1 MGGLSCLCFPR
12 RRKVNPN
19 DNGVSEEQ
27 NNLKPPDAASSP
39 TGKKVHDELPEQS
52 PEKSQTKTT
61 EQESRTK
68 PLKVDNPPDTI
79 VRKQRE
85 FSYQELVKATRNF
98 RKDAFLGEGGFGQ
111 VYKGK
116 LENPNQVVAV
126 KKLSHDGLQGN
137 KEFQVEI
144 MMLSLVCHPN
154 IVTLIGYCSESDK
167 QLLVYEFMPLGSLED
182 HLHDPKPNMK
192 PLDWNTRMKIAVGT
206 ARGLDYL
213 HNHCEPRI
221 IYRDMKSANILL
233 GEGFHPKISDLG
245 LAKFGPLGDKSHVS
259 TRVMGTMGYCA
270 PEYGFTGHL
279 TIKSDTYSFGVV
291 LLELVT
297 GRQALDRTKE
307 GGQYLIEW
315 AKPMLMDKRRYVK
328 LADPRMKGE
337 FMQRPV
343 RKAVEVALMC
353 MDDDHEKRPDMN
365 EVVDALDFVASLSDP
380 NAGTDRGRQSKLIAS
395 EDSGDDE
402 DDTFKEDEDERAKAI
417 AEAKMWGEGYR
428 H

>member
-1 MGGLSCLCFPR
+1 MKMGGLSCSCFPR
-12 RRKVNPN
+12 RRKVNPED

-27 NNLKPPDAASSP
+27 SKLKPPDAASAP
-39 TGKKVHDELPEQS
+39 TVQKVHDEIPEQS
-52 PEKSQTKTT
+52 TEKSQTKKT
-61 EQESRTK
+61 EQESRKADSTS
-68 PLKVDNPPDTI
+68 DTV

-85 FSYQELVKATRNF
+85 FSYKELVKATRNF
-98 RKDAFLGEGGFGQ
+98 REDAFLGEGGFGQ

-116 LENPNQVVAV
+116 LENPDQVVAV
-126 KKLSHDGLQGN
+126 KRLSHGGLQGN

-144 MMLSLVCHPN
+144 TMLSMVCHPN

-233 GEGFHPKISDLG
+233 GEGYHPKISDLG
-245 LAKFGPLGDKSHVS
+245 LAKFGPLGDKSYVS

-270 PEYGFTGHL
+270 PEYGYTGHL

-297 GRQALDRTKE
+297 GREALDRTKE

-343 RKAVEVALMC
+343 RKVVEVALMC

-380 NAGTDRGRQSKLIAS
+380 NTDQRGQSKLIAND
-395 EDSGDDE
+395 DSGDE
-402 DDTFKEDEDERAKAI
+402 DDPFKEDDKDERAKAI
-417 AEAKMWGEGYR
+417 AEAKMWGERYR